1 MKGYHLLT
9 LRCSA
14 LLGGDPTIAITDLD
28 AIRVRPVARWW
39 LVQLVGVESTERSDL
54 SLVVETHVAGQ
65 LVALIALIAVYH
77 SLRVM
82 PPQLGKSVLQI

>member
-1 MKGYHLLT
+1 MMAS
-9 LRCSA
+9 R
-14 LLGGDPTIAITDLD
+14 
-28 AIRVRPVARWW
+28 AR
-39 LVQLVGVESTERSDL
+39 
-54 SLVVETHVAGQ
+54 VVEGYTQVALALGQ